1 MSTPVPPTP
10 PAPRPKRS
18 LASVLALPVLLILI
32 GGGVYAYFYF
42 TTKPTDPTDPN
53 ALFAGYVRDAARNST
68 LAPEFQDDG
77 SNGKL
82 VAGKPKDGKYFDPP
96 ELLFAEVAGDD
107 PDKRAV
113 EWAAFLKHLS
123 AKTGKPARFLKQLAP
138 PPEPPAPKPPANPD
152 DREEQPVNPAEV
164 GRIRTLQDQLDA
176 LKSGK
181 LHVAAFSTGQVS
193 AAVNTAGFVPLFGP
207 ADKDGKFGYE
217 MVVIVPKGSPAKAV
231 ADLKGKT
238 VGLVA
243 LSSNSG
249 AKAPLVIFRD
259 EFNLKPFDDYA
270 VTLTGRHQS
279 SIQEVATG
287 KLDAACVAS
296 DLLKT
301 AVASG
306 LIEEGDVRVIYTS
319 KQTYPALCFGV
330 ANNLDPALKAKV
342 IEAFATFAPTGPD
355 SLWETRYKGQGRV
368 KFAPVNYQKDWEPV
382 RTIEKKLAEQLKAK

>member
-42 TTKPTDPTDPN
+42 TTKPTAPPDPN
-53 ALFAGYVRDAARNST
+53 NLFAGYARDAARNST
-68 LAPEFQDDG
+68 LAAEFPDDG
-77 SNGKL
+77 TNGKL
-82 VAGKPKDGKYFDPP
+82 VAGKPKDGKYIDPP

-107 PDKRAV
+107 PEKRAV
-113 EWAAFLKHLS
+113 EWDAFLKHLS
-123 AKTGKPARFLKQLAP
+123 AKTGKPARFLKRLAS
-138 PPEPPAPKPPANPD
+138 PALVSPVNPD
-152 DREEQPVNPAEV
+152 DRDEQEVNPAEV

-193 AAVNTAGFVPLFGP
+193 TAVNAAGFVPLFGP
-207 ADKDGKFGYE
+207 ADQDGKFGYE
-217 MVVIVPKGSPAKAV
+217 MVVIVPKGSPAKTV

-259 EFNLKPFDDYA
+259 EFNLKPFDDYT

-279 SIQEVATG
+279 SIQQVATG

-319 KQTYPALCFGV
+319 QQTYPALCFGV

-342 IEAFATFAPTGPD
+342 AEAFATFAPTGPD